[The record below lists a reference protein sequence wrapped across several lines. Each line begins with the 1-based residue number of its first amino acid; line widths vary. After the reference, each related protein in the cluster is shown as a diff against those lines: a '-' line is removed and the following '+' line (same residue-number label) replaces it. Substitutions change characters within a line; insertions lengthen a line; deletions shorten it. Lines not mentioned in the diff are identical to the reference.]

1 MYAPSDEI
9 VSEDVVPQA
18 ELDKQP
24 DKVLSLVKHVD
35 VRWSSMYGMLVR
47 FHQLKDSV
55 KLFI

>member
-24 DKVLSLVKHVD
+24 DKVKLGQTCGCPLVIYV
-35 VRWSSMYGMLVR
+35 WYAGEISPAEG
-47 FHQLKDSV
+47 
-55 KLFI
+55 